1 MNELLIQ
8 IFTKLVKV
16 NEYLSKTSNDEN
28 FKKQNEFRIRSL
40 KTGLRTIKNINIQK
54 KQITSIKDLDNIQGI
69 GKGIKDRINEIITT
83 KKLKELDELCK
94 DLDCMN
100 LDKKNIKDELLSIV
114 GVGES
119 LVKKLLKDYK
129 ITTVSEFI
137 NLVKTN
143 KLKVSSTVELGI
155 KYYNKLKFNIPRQ
168 EITKTLDYLNSAIS
182 KIDDSIIIQIC
193 GSYRRQKLTSN
204 DIDVLVTNPLI
215 LTSDLNQEKI
225 IIQKIIKYLQNDK
238 FLLDSITPD
247 STNKYMG
254 FCKLNKFS
262 VRRIDIR
269 FIPFLSWYPALL
281 YFTGSKE
288 FNLML
293 RSKAKKM
300 GYKVNEYGIFKNNKN
315 ILVESEEEIFKL
327 LDMKYL
333 EPQERNF

>member
-28 FKKQNEFRIRSL
+28 FKRQNEFRIRSL

-69 GKGIKDRINEIITT
+69 GKGIKDRINEILTT

-100 LDKKNIKDELLSIV
+100 LDKKNIKEELLSIV

-119 LVKKLLKDYK
+119 LVNKLLKDYK
-129 ITTVSEFI
+129 ITTVSDFI
-137 NLVKTN
+137 NLVKNN
-143 KLKVSSTVELGI
+143 KIKVSSTVELGI

-215 LTSDLNQEKI
+215 LTEDLNQEKI
-225 IIQKIIKYLQNDK
+225 IIQKIVKYLQNDK
-238 FLLDSITPD
+238 FILDSITPD

-327 LDMKYL
+327 LEMKYL